1 MYHKGCIIGD
11 VNAGQLHR
19 LSRVLREIAQVAT
32 ANEGERPVAAS
43 TVAIV
48 EDVTD
53 HPQSPITEI
62 AHRTGLA
69 QSLVSRTVERLQTL
83 GVFTVGHDPAD
94 GRRTLVSVDPQT
106 RHLDFADRAE
116 RPIAEA
122 IRQVAGVSGEQQRR
136 IEEVLEVLADELLD
150 RSPRPPPARPAG
162 RRRAQ
167 KPGPT
172 RPQRSS
178 GQPATR
184 AAVAPPA
191 PNDYPDPDE

>member
-1 MYHKGCIIGD
+1 M
-11 VNAGQLHR
+11 NAGQLHR
-19 LSRVLREIAQVAT
+19 LARVLREIAQVAT

-53 HPQSPITEI
+53 HPHSPITEI

-106 RHLDFADRAE
+106 RHLDFAGRAE

-122 IRQVAGVSGEQQRR
+122 IRQVAGVSSEEQRR

-150 RSPRPPPARPAG
+150 RSPGPPPARPAG
-162 RRRAQ
+162 QRRAQ

-178 GQPATR
+178 HHPATR
-184 AAVAPPA
+184 AAVTRPA

>member
-1 MYHKGCIIGD
+1 MHHGGCIVGD

-19 LSRVLREIAQVAT
+19 LARVLREIAQVAT
-32 ANEGERPVAAS
+32 ANKGERPVAAS

-48 EDVTD
+48 EDVTE

-62 AHRTGLA
+62 THRTGLA
-69 QSLVSRTVERLQTL
+69 QSLVSRTVERLQAL
-83 GVFTVGHDPAD
+83 GVLTVGHDPAD
-94 GRRTLVSVDPQT
+94 GRRTLVSVDPRT

-122 IRQVAGVSGEQQRR
+122 IGQVTGASGEQQRR
-136 IEEVLEVLADELLD
+136 VEAALEVLADLLD
-150 RSPRPPPARPAG
+150 RSPGPPLTRPAG
-162 RRRAQ
+162 RPRAAET
-167 KPGPT
+167 GPA

-178 GQPATR
+178 GHPATR

-191 PNDYPDPDE
+191 ANDYPDPDE